1 MNRQRSRRF
10 QTAQGA
16 KELKE
21 KGERNGEKLLH
32 ETASTVNVSLW
43 VSPKVFIGTI
53 SYSHKH
59 FCRDSIHGSTIRAD
73 AIPHQLDN
81 YGGLEL
87 AWRSGSGR

>member
-32 ETASTVNVSLW
+32 ETAFDSKCITLGE
-43 VSPKVFIGTI
+43 SPKSLLALLVILT
-53 SYSHKH
+53 
-59 FCRDSIHGSTIRAD
+59 STFAETPFMARLSEQMQYHI
-73 AIPHQLDN
+73 N
-81 YGGLEL
+81 
-87 AWRSGSGR
+87 